1 MIGGT
6 ESPSLLTVKSIVTT
20 GGAMTK
26 ITQIEDRS
34 AASAWSPI
42 REYADV
48 IAIGAKVRQLTKVL
62 FESSDYNFFLGTQKS
77 LAGSCFGY
85 RTRVVQALMRRVAS

>member
-1 MIGGT
+1 
-6 ESPSLLTVKSIVTT
+6 
-20 GGAMTK
+20 MTK

-48 IAIGAKVRQLTKVL
+48 IALGAKVRQPQTNGANTTFPRHSLSLTDTCI
-62 FESSDYNFFLGTQKS
+62 F
-77 LAGSCFGY
+77 AY
-85 RTRVVQALMRRVAS
+85 RTREV